1 MPSNG
6 YFSFLYIML
15 EKHLSNSFLPY
26 LVAEIL
32 QLVAFQWCSIKEV
45 FWKTSQ
51 NSQANTRSSH
61 PEVFCKKMFLKYL
74 KISQK
79 TPLPESL
86 FWQSCRIETWN
97 CEKQPLEMFYKTRF
111 LKNFPNFP
119 EENLWRSLFLIQL
132 QFWGPKAFLK
142 KPPTQVL
149 SC

>member
-86 FWQSCRIETWN
+86 FWQSCRIETVRSSLWR
-97 CEKQPLEMFYKTRF
+97 CSIKQGV

-132 QFWGPKAFLK
+132 LFWGPKAFLK